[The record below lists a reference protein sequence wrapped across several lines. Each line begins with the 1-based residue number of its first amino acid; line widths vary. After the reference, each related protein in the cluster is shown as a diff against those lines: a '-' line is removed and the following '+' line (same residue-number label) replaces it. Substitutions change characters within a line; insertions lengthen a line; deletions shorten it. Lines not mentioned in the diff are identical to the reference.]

1 MTKSRKTTPFPQA
14 NNLGLVV
21 NVLRSIGKN
30 KSVTSKDVAEKF
42 GLTQRQ
48 GSYYIG
54 ALSWLG
60 LAERDGEVYRLTNE
74 GQRVYRLNT
83 AQKMRYIAKF
93 TIANPVFS
101 KVYTQK
107 RVTKTDMRKAKMH
120 KLSDSTQARRIST
133 AKAWRQQMQSFN
145 ALASVAA

>member
-30 KSVTSKDVAEKF
+30 KSATSKDVAKQF

-54 ALSWLG
+54 ALSRLG
-60 LAERDGEVYRLTNE
+60 LAERDGETYRLTNE
-74 GQRVYRLNT
+74 GQRVYRFNT
-83 AQKMRYIAKF
+83 AQKMRYIAKM
-93 TIANPVFS
+93 TMANPVFS
-101 KVYTQK
+101 KVYTNK

-120 KLSDSTQARRIST
+120 KLSGSTQARRVST
-133 AKAWRQQMQSFN
+133 ARSWRQQIQGYN
-145 ALASVAA
+145 ALPSVAA

>member
-1 MTKSRKTTPFPQA
+1 M
-14 NNLGLVV
+14 
-21 NVLRSIGKN
+21 LRSIGKN
-30 KSVTSKDVAEKF
+30 KSATSKDVAEKF

-60 LAERDGEVYRLTNE
+60 LAERDGETYRLTNE
-74 GQRVYRLNT
+74 GQRVYRLTT
-83 AQKMRYIAKF
+83 AQKMHYIAKF
-93 TIANPVFS
+93 TMENPVFS

-120 KLSDSTQARRIST
+120 KLSGSTQARRVST
-133 AKAWRQQMQSFN
+133 ARSWRQQIQGYN
-145 ALASVAA
+145 ALPSVAA